1 MKRSIIALFTSL
13 ITAAAFNA
21 AAEAPAGKLAR
32 ADTNGDGVISRE
44 EAKARPHLDKNFD
57 KIDTNKDG
65 VLSKDEIK
73 AAHAKRA
80 EHRFHRID
88 TDRDGRI
95 SRDEAKAIP
104 RLAENFDR
112 LDTNRD
118 GFLSKE
124 ELAAARPAR
133 AKNGA
138 MQ

>member
-13 ITAAAFNA
+13 IAAVAFNA
-21 AAEAPAGKLAR
+21 AAEAPAGKQAK

-44 EAKARPHLDKNFD
+44 EAKARPRLDKNFD

-65 VLSKDEIK
+65 VLSRDEMK
-73 AAHAKRA
+73 AAHAKGA
-80 EHRFHRID
+80 ERRFHRID

-95 SRDEAKAIP
+95 SREEAKAMP
-104 RLAENFDR
+104 RVAENFDR

-133 AKNGA
+133 AKDRA
-138 MQ
+138 TQ